1 MKILDRY
8 IARQYATNILWL
20 YVILFAFVVTI
31 DVALN
36 LDWFWRM
43 AGEKEAPPGEVGVV
57 RQFVMTVLLIADF
70 WWPKLLSLFN
80 TLLGLVL
87 TGAMGFTCVQMVRHR
102 ELVAVLAS
110 GQSLR
115 RVAAPILAVALGLT
129 LIAGLNQELVL
140 PQIAPLLAREHNQA
154 GERTAGLSNVSM
166 IRDANDRL
174 LYARLFDPNTETLHN
189 FELIERN
196 EEGLATRRTFGE
208 HAKWDGSAWV
218 SQKATIEPLGGRG
231 GGQID
236 QPVRFET
243 DLDPVALV
251 VRQYASYS
259 QSLSW
264 GQLGQLLRQTGEG
277 EGHVHDR
284 LQRTR
289 FGRVSIALTNLVSLV
304 LVMPFFLVRVPGNM
318 LQQALRGAPVAM
330 IALIGGT
337 VGATAPIAGV
347 SPVISV
353 FIPVLVLL
361 PLAVAVTLSPRT

>member
-189 FELIERN
+189 FELIERD
-196 EEGLATRRTFGE
+196 EKGLATRRTFGE
-208 HAKWDGSAWV
+208 HASW
-218 SQKATIEPLGGRG
+218 
-231 GGQID
+231 D